1 MKGPPEA
8 TERVLELLTGPYGLP
23 KGSLRL
29 PGSSERMKGP
39 SKRLKRRNAVPCI
52 FYTVLPWGPF
62 KISGGDKM
70 ICLPPSSVTGGGG
83 SCPSC
88 PPHPPPLVLW
98 GLKSVIK
105 LVSPYSSIHFPV
117 RDHTHVCHITPTAV
131 CYHITTYY
139 ITSAFSVAVCR
150 KL

>member
-62 KISGGDKM
+62 KISGGGGQHDM
-70 ICLPPSSVTGGGG
+70 FAPQLRDWGGGQLPLLPPSSAALGVVG
-83 SCPSC
+83 SE
-88 PPHPPPLVLW
+88 
-98 GLKSVIK
+98 KRYQ
-105 LVSPYSSIHFPV
+105 VSITIFIHSFSGS
-117 RDHTHVCHITPTAV
+117 RSHTCLSHYPNCCLLSYHYILHHI
-131 CYHITTYY
+131 C
-139 ITSAFSVAVCR
+139 F
-150 KL
+150 